1 MTMEKTTEPIWWG
14 LFSAGGVVAAFLV
27 PIHIILVGFALPLG
41 WISDSG
47 ALYRIWWVKLYIFI
61 LIVLP
66 LYHWGH
72 RHYFTLNHMGL
83 KPISK
88 LLAVLC
94 YGGAIFGTV
103 VTVWVLLKI

>member
-1 MTMEKTTEPIWWG
+1 MTTEKTTEPLWWG

-27 PIHIILVGFALPLG
+27 PIHIVLVGFALPLG

-47 ALYRIWWVKLYIFI
+47 A
-61 LIVLP
+61 LP

-83 KPISK
+83 KPMSS

-94 YGGAIFGTV
+94 YGGAIVGTV
-103 VTVWVLLKI
+103 VTAWVLLKV

>member
-27 PIHIILVGFALPLG
+27 SIHIILVGFALPLG

-47 ALYRIWWVKLYIFI
+47 ALYRIWWVKIYIFFF
-61 LIVLP
+61 IVFTLYP
-66 LYHWGH
+66 LCHP
-72 RHYFTLNHMGL
+72 HYFTLDHTERKTL
-83 KPISK
+83 SK